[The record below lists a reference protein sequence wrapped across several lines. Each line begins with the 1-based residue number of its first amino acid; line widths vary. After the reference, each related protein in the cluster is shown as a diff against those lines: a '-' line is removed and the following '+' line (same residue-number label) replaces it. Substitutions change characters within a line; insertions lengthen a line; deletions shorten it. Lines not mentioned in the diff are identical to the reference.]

1 MAQWNIQEYK
11 LNPQTRQLIPKED
24 IVLYTTAV
32 QVRQHSLG
40 SATRVGEAVIT
51 NRGVALHAEGTGL
64 LGKRGSP
71 IHLYIGYDRVR
82 RTEGRGAKVTLYIE
96 PWPAGK
102 EKEDEVDLEVQQCEP
117 DEKDAAF
124 KQRRKLFA
132 SVIEQALTR
141 YRTGQ
146 SGPARPPPM
155 PSGPAVLPPSPP
167 PQPATPRVEFCPNC
181 GASIDT
187 SGQFCEHCGA
197 KLPPK

>member
-1 MAQWNIQEYK
+1 MAQWHIQEYQ

-24 IVLYTTAV
+24 MVLYTTAV
-32 QVRQHSLG
+32 QARQESLG
-40 SATRVGEAVIT
+40 SAVRIGEAVIT
-51 NRGVALHAEGTGL
+51 NRGIAIHAEGTGL
-64 LGKRGSP
+64 LGKRAPP

-82 RTEGRGAKVTLYIE
+82 RIEGRGAEVELYIE

-102 EKEDEVDLEVQQCEP
+102 EKEDQIDLEVQRCEP
-117 DEKDAAF
+117 DEKENAF

-146 SGPARPPPM
+146 AGPARPPPM
-155 PSGPAVLPPSPP
+155 PSGPAVPP
-167 PQPATPRVEFCPNC
+167 PPGAPAARPVDFCPNC

-187 SGQFCEHCGA
+187 PSKFCEHCGA
-197 KLPPK
+197 KLPQQ